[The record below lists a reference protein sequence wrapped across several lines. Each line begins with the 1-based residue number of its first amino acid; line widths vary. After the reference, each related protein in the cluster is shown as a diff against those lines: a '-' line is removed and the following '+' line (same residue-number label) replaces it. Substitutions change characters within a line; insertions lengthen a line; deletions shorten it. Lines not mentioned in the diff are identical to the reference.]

1 MNKKIYLIEYTIIVF
16 ILTLFNR
23 DHSIENLLIS
33 FAIVIIQY
41 FFDRL
46 RFKYMQKRSQ

>member
-1 MNKKIYLIEYTIIVF
+1 MNKKIYLIEYTVIIF
-16 ILTLFNR
+16 ILTLFNKN
-23 DHSIENLLIS
+23 HSIINLLIS

-46 RFKYMQKRSQ
+46 RSKYYHNKF